1 MMTEKGSP
9 PACKSR
15 ATTNK
20 VQKYRQYTS
29 KNIAARQVSCLSFH
43 PCHTPKERFLSGAH
57 RPSTLAIGEAL
68 WSRLKDGSAIVN
80 VSQVARET
88 GYSRP
93 TVYRALSFY
102 AKFMKAFPVAVY
114 SVGNSPGRP
123 RLYDINPAYRPK
135 QQEQAISSKRV
146 NLSYRLQEKLNDVR
160 RKFYDASRFS
170 LKKPLMDPEKT
181 TEGKK
186 RFQPSYQKSKIAQ
199 LSKKLNALTD
209 SKRPT
214 QRDKR
219 LLMAAV
225 RKLFNA
231 PKPVQDGICSQIARQ
246 RNRTNADWKAIL
258 RLMWKG
264 CQLVPWD
271 DPERE
276 DPEREAPGGGL
287 WQRYL
292 ADELPDRSDHRAY
305 FSYWARVVR
314 YSLRGFGNSRLD
326 DIDSLE
332 SAMILALKRETTVEE
347 DYRFYAYRL
356 QRLGEWARE
365 EGAEPYEFD
374 TFENLKPTY
383 DELECAMEEG
393 LGDVLAWKIM
403 R

>member
-1 MMTEKGSP
+1 MTTEKGSP

-15 ATTNK
+15 ATTNLIQSHDNQDNK
-20 VQKYRQYTS
+20 I
-29 KNIAARQVSCLSFH
+29 IAARQVSCLSFH
-43 PCHTPKERFLSGAH
+43 PCHTFKERFLSGAH
-57 RPSTLAIGEAL
+57 RPSTRAIGEAL
-68 WSRLKDGSAIVN
+68 WSRLKDKPATVN
-80 VSQVARET
+80 VAQVARET
-88 GYSRP
+88 GYSKP

-102 AKFMKAFPVAVY
+102 TKFMKVFPVAGY
-114 SVGNSPGRP
+114 SVGDSPGRP

-135 QQEQAISSKRV
+135 QQEQATSSKRV
-146 NLSYRLQEKLNDVR
+146 NSPITLQEEIHDLSN
-160 RKFYDASRFS
+160 FS
-170 LKKPLMDPEKT
+170 KNPSFDSLRGT
-181 TEGKK
+181 TKGQN
-186 RFQPSYQKSKIAQ
+186 RFQPTCQKSKIAQ

-225 RKLFNA
+225 RNLFNA

-246 RNRTNADWKAIL
+246 RNRTNGDWKAIL
-258 RLMWKG
+258 RLMWKA
-264 CQLVPWD
+264 CELVEWD

-276 DPEREAPGGGL
+276 APENEAPGGGL
-287 WQRYL
+287 WRRNL
-292 ADELPDRSDHRAY
+292 ADELPGRSDHRAY

-314 YSLRGFGNSRLD
+314 YGLRGFGSCQFD
-326 DIDSLE
+326 HVDSLE
-332 SAMILALKRETTVEE
+332 SAMILALQRETTVAE
-347 DYRFYAYRL
+347 DYEFYAYRL

-365 EGAEPYEFD
+365 EGEEPYEFD